1 MFNRRFVYSFFL
13 ACTLTAC
20 GGGGGGSSTPPP
32 SNNPGTPS
40 QPSTSDRD
48 IINNGLARTE
58 QELEHAAKR
67 IVNASYSGSQTPA
80 DMSMTNV
87 LEHYDIIIGNT
98 QVNIIDIALD
108 SALDFELSSATSFT
122 AACGYRGNMAIATKF
137 NNDTEGNLTIKF
149 NQCRPNT
156 ETTITGQM
164 TLVISE
170 NTSSFIS
177 MSAYF
182 SDVGVRL
189 DDDVI
194 TMNGVIQT
202 RFPTNGIT
210 PSNSENQTMYLHFSR
225 VGKPDML
232 LDSSATMS
240 GNTQFGLM
248 YSGNGRLY
256 VADAGY
262 VDFNYSNFADLSPYS
277 TLGSV
282 TFTGSQK
289 ARFTHEMASN
299 GQNVIR
305 LELDENN
312 DGTYDTGTY
321 FSSPNALIEADPLT
335 LVLVPIADMSI
346 PPSPYYPN
354 FINYLATAETPIQV
368 YSNGGLAS
376 DPDTPENELT
386 FSFRWYLNG
395 QELTEYTGDTLP
407 AGIAVY
413 GDTVAVSIVASD
425 GGTPIVGPQS
435 SIALSD
441 TPPQLRFSNAPTSAT
456 LGETVMF
463 SVSLVDP
470 DLGSN
475 QTIPVQ
481 LSGPEGAIIGDD
493 GAIEWT
499 VPESQLFPTQF
510 YTFTVTAPGSS
521 LVEGE
526 FIHSIEVH
534 STESNLNTLSKFSL
548 MEDASLIAK
557 GDFDGDG
564 QVELAISS
572 SNGLINIFKYQNG
585 DFTLAWHTAF
595 NYGVQDVSRIYAED
609 IDEDGAD
616 EIIVASSNKIVI
628 LNAFQHID
636 TIVNTID
643 YSDYENR
650 LLADINN
657 DGVPEIFYV
666 EDNYSASS
674 YRGDLVMAYLS
685 SPDNAQIIGSVTER
699 VNMIK
704 VGNVDNDSALELV
717 TNTGTIID
725 LATMSNQ
732 WMSSVPFGDSLL
744 ELVDVDND
752 GVKEIIG
759 NDSSLYLYLY
769 SATAQTQT
777 QLDFNEGYCDL
788 MVADVTNDER
798 PELLMSPCYG
808 NTPVIGVDLANG
820 NLETVWEYTPPG
832 EQFENVYFMALDD
845 FDGDNADELI
855 VSISDRYS
863 APKSFYSLDIT
874 SGNNELKQ
882 YNNFVEFESI
892 NALGWH
898 SADGVNDSP
907 VFALTT
913 NDYELNRQFI
923 WWDINNQTVNSPR
936 FSSSS
941 FQDVHHSLADINGDR
956 VSEILLGANG
966 YDSGMVAKQ
975 ITNAAD
981 LYSYQSSGFFSPT
994 GTRVVDFDQDGQL
1007 EYLALHD
1014 NVMALYEVMEPS
1026 PIATRTLSTYVNDW
1040 LIDDAGAISYVYVS
1054 QYNRISVLTQ
1064 NTNAF
1069 AELSFLDVNCR
1080 RIFLLND
1087 DTDPQ
1092 AELGCVEDSYGDD
1105 STINIYNNDGGTLT
1119 LKRQM
1124 TLPITGID
1132 EVIADPTSTNE
1143 QSFLVYFTVND
1154 QSFSY
1159 NSPATR
1165 SIGYISRDGKLI
1177 WRSAGLLNAT
1187 QDANLRAKQNAS
1199 GKLELIFNTF
1209 TIGYWVKQ

>member
-20 GGGGGGSSTPPP
+20 GGGGGGSATPPP
-32 SNNPGTPS
+32 SNNTGTPS
-40 QPSTSDRD
+40 QPTASDRD
-48 IINNGLARTE
+48 VINNGLNRSQT
-58 QELEHAAKR
+58 ELERAAKGL
-67 IVNASYSGSQTPA
+67 VDSSYTGSQSPST
-80 DMSMTNV
+80 MSLSNV
-87 LEHYDIIIGNT
+87 LQQYDMLIGNMQINT
-98 QVNIIDIALD
+98 VDIALEN
-108 SALDFELSSATSFT
+108 ALDFEIGSATSFSSV
-122 AACGYRGNMAIATKF
+122 CNYGGNMVIATKL
-137 NNDTEGNLTIKF
+137 NSDAEGNITIKF
-149 NQCRPNT
+149 NRCQANLD
-156 ETTITGQM
+156 IIISGQM
-164 TLVISE
+164 TVVITE
-170 NTSSFIS
+170 NTNSFIS

-182 SDVGVRL
+182 SDIAVNYFDELV
-189 DDDVI
+189 
-194 TMNGVIQT
+194 TMNGFIDT
-202 RFPTNGIT
+202 RFPTYGVT
-210 PSNSENQTMYLHFSR
+210 STASETQTMYLHFAR
-225 VGKPDML
+225 AGEPDMW

-305 LELDENN
+305 LEFDENN
-312 DGTYDTGTY
+312 DGTYDRGTY
-321 FSSPNALIEADPLT
+321 FSSPNALIEADPT
-335 LVLVPIADMSI
+335 TFVLVPVTDMSI

-354 FINYLATAETPIQV
+354 FVNYSATTETPIQV

-441 TPPQLRFSNAPTSAT
+441 TPPQIRFSDAPTTAS

-463 SVSLVDP
+463 SVSLIDP
-470 DLGSN
+470 DLGNSE
-475 QTIPVQ
+475 TIPVQ
-481 LSGPEGAIIGDD
+481 LSGPEGAAIGEN
-493 GAIEWT
+493 GVIEWT
-499 VPESQLFPTQF
+499 VPASQLFPTQF
-510 YTFTVTAPGSS
+510 YTFTVTAPDSS
-521 LVEGE
+521 EVEGE
-526 FIHSIEVH
+526 FTHSIAVN
-534 STESNLNTLSKFSL
+534 STTANLATLAKFSL
-548 MEDASLIAK
+548 SQDSSLHAK

-595 NYGVQDVSRIYAED
+595 NYGVQDVRRIYAAD

-636 TIVNTID
+636 AIVNTID

-666 EDNYSASS
+666 EDDYSASS
-674 YRGDLVMAYLS
+674 YRGNLVMAYLS
-685 SPDNAQIIGSVTER
+685 SPDNTQIIGSVTER

-759 NDSSLYLYLY
+759 NDRSLSLYLY
-769 SATAQTQT
+769 SATAQTQN

-788 MVADVTNDER
+788 IVANVTNDER

-874 SGNNELKQ
+874 SGNNELRQ

-907 VFALTT
+907 VFALAT
-913 NDYELNRQFI
+913 NDYELNRQFT

-941 FQDVHHSLADINGDR
+941 FQDVHHSLADINGDG

-975 ITNAAD
+975 ITDAAD

-1014 NVMALYEVMEPS
+1014 NVMALYEVMESS

-1040 LIDDAGAISYVYVS
+1040 LIDDAGTISYVYVS
-1054 QYNRISVLTQ
+1054 QFNRISVLTQ

-1087 DTDPQ
+1087 DTDHQ

-1105 STINIYNNDGGTLT
+1105 STINIYDNDGGTLT

-1132 EVIADPTSTNE
+1132 EVIADPTNTNE

-1154 QSFSY
+1154 QSSSY